1 MESALVLDAQPV
13 VAFLAGEPSGVEVAA
28 LLRERTKMSV
38 ANAAEVVDVLVR
50 VRGIASEDATTIV
63 FGFLEDVS
71 AAVEV
76 TREIALSAGAI
87 RGEAYRRGRLDVSL
101 ADCIAIATA
110 TPGGRV
116 ATSDPALARIAL
128 AEGVGVVALPD
139 SRGRRPRL

>member
-1 MESALVLDAQPV
+1 VESALVLDAQPV
-13 VAFLAGEPSGVEVAA
+13 VAFLAGEPSGGEVAA
-28 LLRERTKMSV
+28 LLREKTKMSV

-50 VRGIASEDATTIV
+50 VLGIASEDAKTIV
-63 FGFLEDVS
+63 FGFLEEVS
-71 AAVEV
+71 APVDV

-116 ATSDPALARIAL
+116 ATSDPPLARVAL

-139 SRGRRPRL
+139 SRGRRPRA